1 MLAILVNAVR
11 QEKEI
16 KGIWIGKEAIKLA
29 LFTDDMVIDIE
40 NPEESIQKLLE
51 LINNGSNFVG
61 YKVEC
66 EKPITLLYTN
76 NGQVELETE
85 NTKIELPY
93 DPSIPLPGIYSKE
106 MKTESQRD
114 ICTLMLILTWV
125 AIAMVWK

>member
-1 MLAILVNAVR
+1 M
-11 QEKEI
+11 
-16 KGIWIGKEAIKLA
+16 A

-114 ICTLMLILTWV
+114 ICTLMLILT
-125 AIAMVWK
+125 